1 MVPLACVQRSLRW
14 WRARSSVGQDAV
26 LAGLVAAGAFT
37 PGMSGT
43 GVLFAQLAARPL
55 DALGVL
61 LVSAQCLP
69 LVVRRRM
76 PRTCLAVIGAAFAAH
91 QLLGYPETFAA
102 VGLFAALY
110 SVGTH
115 LAARRRPTALAA
127 AAGYAALA
135 VAAHRLGS
143 PERLLDHLVFF
154 LVLAACWVVGSVVRA
169 RAASEADRQQLVAQ
183 AAVAAERARIAAELH
198 DVVTHHVTAMV
209 VQADAASVLVDSA
222 PDRVVTGLTAIGDT
236 GRAAL
241 TELRVL
247 LGVLNP
253 TGPDA
258 GRAPAV
264 GSISDLVQRVR
275 AAGQPV
281 ELVQTG
287 TPRPVPGAPELAVH
301 RVVQESL
308 TNALKHAPGSPT
320 VVTVD
325 HGGDAIDVEVVTRSS
340 TTVPATA
347 PGSGRG
353 LAGLAERVQLT
364 GGQLVAG
371 PRDGGRF
378 AVSAHIPTGD
388 SW

>member
-1 MVPLACVQRSLRW
+1 VVPLASVQRVLGW
-14 WRARSSVGQDAV
+14 WRARSPVDQDVV
-26 LAGLVAAGAFT
+26 LAVMVAAGAVT

-61 LVSAQCLP
+61 LVLAQCLP
-69 LVVRRRM
+69 LVVRRRA
-76 PRTCLAVIGAAFAAH
+76 PRSCLAVVGGAFAAH

-110 SVGTH
+110 SAGAH
-115 LAARRRPTALAA
+115 LAARRRVTALAA
-127 AAGYAALA
+127 SVGYAALA
-135 VAAHRLGS
+135 LAASRLGS
-143 PERLLDHLVFF
+143 AERLLDYLVFF
-154 LVLAACWVVGSVVRA
+154 LLLAACWVVGSVVRA

-209 VQADAASVLVDSA
+209 VQADAAAVLLDTA
-222 PDRVVTGLTAIGDT
+222 PDRVVGGLTAISDT

-247 LGVLNP
+247 LGVLHP

-258 GRAPAV
+258 GRTPAP
-264 GSISDLVQRVR
+264 GSIADLVQRVR

-281 ELVQTG
+281 ELTQTG
-287 TPRPVPGAPELAVH
+287 TPRPVPGAPELTVH

-308 TNALKHAPGSPT
+308 TNALKHAPGAPT
-320 VVTVD
+320 VVTVH
-325 HGGDAIDVEVVTRSS
+325 HGTGVIDVAVVTRSPA
-340 TTVPATA
+340 TVPATA

-371 PRDGGRF
+371 PGDGGRF
-378 AVSAHIPTGD
+378 EVTARIPVGD
-388 SW
+388 RS

>member
-1 MVPLACVQRSLRW
+1 VVPPANVQRVLRW
-14 WRARSSVGQDAV
+14 WRSRSLLGQDVV

-55 DALGVL
+55 DALGVV
-61 LVSAQCLP
+61 LVLAQCLP
-69 LVVRRRM
+69 LVVRRRL
-76 PRTCLAVIGAAFAAH
+76 PRICLVVIGAAFVAH
-91 QLLGYPETFAA
+91 QLLGYPETSAA

-110 SVGTH
+110 SAGAH
-115 LAARRRPTALAA
+115 LAARRRVTALAA
-127 AAGYAALA
+127 TAGYVALA
-135 VAAHRLGS
+135 VAAYRLGS
-143 PERLLDHLVFF
+143 AERLLDYLVFF
-154 LVLAACWVVGSVVRA
+154 VLLAACWVVGSVVRA

-209 VQADAASVLVDSA
+209 VQADAASVVLHTA

-264 GSISDLVQRVR
+264 GSICDLVQRVR
-275 AAGQPV
+275 AAGQPI

-308 TNALKHAPGSPT
+308 TNALKHAPGAPT

-325 HGGDAIDVEVVTRSS
+325 HGTDAIDVDVVTRSP

-347 PGSGRG
+347 PHSGRG

-371 PRDGGRF
+371 PRDGDLF
-378 AVSAHIPTGD
+378 AVTAHIPTGD
-388 SW
+388 RS